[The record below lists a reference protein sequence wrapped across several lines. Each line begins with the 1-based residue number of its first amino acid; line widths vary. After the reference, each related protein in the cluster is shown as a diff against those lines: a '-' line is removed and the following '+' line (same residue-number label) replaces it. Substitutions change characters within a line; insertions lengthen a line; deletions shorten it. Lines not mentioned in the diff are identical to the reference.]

1 MIKIL
6 RIHEDFERENE
17 VENEDDAENDAEK
30 ARMKEAR
37 QPRDENEVR
46 MAMRSRLMKILRV

>member
-6 RIHEDFERENE
+6 RIHEGFERENE
-17 VENEDDAENDAEK
+17 VENEDDAKK

-37 QPRDENEVR
+37 QQRDENEVR
-46 MAMRSRLMKILRV
+46 MAMRSRLMKIVRVW